1 MKDKYI
7 IVEIIPTS
15 SNPNTG
21 FIAQIQALKI
31 KDNLIIKRFDYRLCD
46 DLIINNDL
54 KRMISY
60 DKDMF
65 TYLNNKDDM
74 INEFINFIEDYPLLI
89 IDNEYT
95 KSYLSGI
102 KNNQESIFK
111 YLNLEY
117 SNDIFDKLI
126 NKYKLEPS
134 NHLVDLLYE
143 AVVFENS
150 K

>member
-1 MKDKYI
+1 MKEKYI

-21 FIAQIQALKI
+21 LIAQIQALKI
-31 KDNLIIKRFDYRLCD
+31 KDNQIIKRFDYRLCD
-46 DLIINNDL
+46 DLIENNDI

-65 TYLNNKDDM
+65 TYLNNKNDM
-74 INEFINFIEDYPLLI
+74 INEFINFIDDYPLLI

-102 KNNQESIFK
+102 NNNQESIFK